1 MRRIVL
7 VGEPAMDE
15 ASEWLRTLPIGGLT
29 VVAALD
35 DASLESADLV
45 WLRRAVPAK
54 PRLTDWLHA
63 GGRLLATHRASAV
76 LSDLGVEPAFP
87 VAIPLPTPLPA
98 GFGLA
103 GFGPHPL
110 FSGLRDGAVAG
121 PTAPPEPGAVW
132 GYVGGSRP
140 QVAGAVAVERH
151 GFELRELTTL
161 VWECAVGAGGV
172 LCLGFEPS
180 LDGESGARREAELV
194 LANAL
199 VGDAIPHRERAG
211 PVALWPKAGREALG
225 RRAPASLLVV
235 PADAWPASSL
245 PLLDL
250 TPTAGWT
257 LAGRRALVSARP
269 GLAAREVWAPPFR
282 IMRDAAVRDAL
293 PCAPGHLAGDEIA
306 GGLAVGGHRLL
317 ERWLAAADTPVVVW
331 EIGGV
336 DGVEIEAVWEVDL
349 RRSWPFPDGAYGDL
363 EFTVA
368 ADGASL
374 VVEAAAGPR
383 ARFGVRGGRLEV
395 AVPPG
400 RPFLR
405 VTCRGVT
412 PLRIVAV
419 AGVDSAE
426 LDRSIRVLERD
437 GVGGLAAARAR
448 KAAQLQRYG
457 TAFEAPDDLLAR
469 GFAWARQRGDEA
481 LIGVPAVGRSVLTP
495 CPSGAGEGDWCFGA
509 RACAGAAAL
518 LVAGHRDPARELLK
532 FLAQAQHPG
541 GGIPASLPVGGLA
554 SAPDASS
561 TLAFLGLAER
571 LRAWTGDEE
580 GLRRQGDP
588 LARALAYLAEVGGL
602 SPDERVLDALEAIL
616 DRTAATAIGALR
628 GTAGAA
634 PIPDGI
640 QAHAIVEA
648 AAAALRRGPGAL
660 LGAGAAPALLES
672 VASLWG
678 LEPDAPEAALGVAP
692 SLPDGW
698 NGTALR
704 RLRVGRSL
712 LDLEL
717 RRRPDA
723 VVLRVAHLFG
733 PRMVLTASLRGQVV
747 DATVVDGEPLPASRA
762 RFETHDR
769 HEVRFHLRG

>member
-1 MRRIVL
+1 MV
-7 VGEPAMDE
+7 
-15 ASEWLRTLPIGGLT
+15 T
-29 VVAALD
+29 
-35 DASLESADLV
+35 
-45 WLRRAVPAK
+45 
-54 PRLTDWLHA
+54 
-63 GGRLLATHRASAV
+63 
-76 LSDLGVEPAFP
+76 
-87 VAIPLPTPLPA
+87 
-98 GFGLA
+98 
-103 GFGPHPL
+103 
-110 FSGLRDGAVAG
+110 
-121 PTAPPEPGAVW
+121 
-132 GYVGGSRP
+132 
-140 QVAGAVAVERH
+140 
-151 GFELRELTTL
+151 
-161 VWECAVGAGGV
+161 
-172 LCLGFEPS
+172 
-180 LDGESGARREAELV
+180 
-194 LANAL
+194 
-199 VGDAIPHRERAG
+199 
-211 PVALWPKAGREALG
+211 LWPKAGREALG
-225 RRAPASLLVV
+225 RQSAPSLLPV
-235 PADAWPASSL
+235 PADPWPASSL

-257 LAGRRALVSARP
+257 LAGRRALVSARA
-269 GLAAREVWAPPFR
+269 GLATREVWAPPVR
-282 IMRDAAVRDAL
+282 IMREAAVRDAL

-306 GGLAVGGHRLL
+306 GGLAIGGHRLL

-374 VVEAAAGPR
+374 VVETATGPR
-383 ARFGVRGGRLEV
+383 ARFGVRGGRLE
-395 AVPPG
+395 AAAQAG
-400 RPFLR
+400 RPLVR

-426 LDRSIRVLERD
+426 LERGIRVLERE

-481 LIGVPAVGRSVLTP
+481 LIGVPGVGRSVLAP

-509 RACAGAAAL
+509 RACASAAAL
-518 LVAGHRDPARELLK
+518 LVAGNRDPARELLK

-541 GGIPASLPVGGLA
+541 GGIPASMPVGGLA

-561 TLAFLGLAER
+561 TLAFLELAER
-571 LRAWTGDEE
+571 LRAWTDDQE
-580 GLRRQGDP
+580 GLHRQRDP
-588 LARALAYLAEVGGL
+588 LARALAYLADAGGP

-616 DRTAATAIGALR
+616 DRTAAAAIGELR
-628 GTAGAA
+628 RTAVAA
-634 PIPDGI
+634 TVPDGI

-692 SLPDGW
+692 SLPAAW
-698 NGTALR
+698 NGSALR

-717 RRRPDA
+717 RRRPEA

-733 PRMVLTASLRGQVV
+733 PRLVLTASLRGQMV
-747 DATVVDGEPLPASRA
+747 DATEVDGEPLPASRA

-769 HEVRFHLRG
+769 HEVRFQLRG